1 MTTHDPA
8 LQWAADRAAMPY
20 DRFVAGLTAETIARI
35 HAAYFRQN
43 GSTIPQTGVGT
54 APTPDAVQ
62 PFVEAEQPISLNVK
76 AEQAETALRA
86 AFQANMHTLPPM
98 VSAWRYKRFLEG
110 LHVTT
115 KAERRLLEK
124 IVWEEV
130 LSATMENGNKL
141 THFLWW
147 LDGQ

>member
-1 MTTHDPA
+1 
-8 LQWAADRAAMPY
+8 MPY
-20 DRFVAGLTAETIARI
+20 DRFVAGLTPATIARI
-35 HAAYFRQN
+35 HAAYSRQN
-43 GSTIPQTGVGT
+43 GSTIPLT
-54 APTPDAVQ
+54 AADLTTAVNLD
-62 PFVEAEQPISLNVK
+62 PSTVEASASVRDT
-76 AEQAETALRA
+76 AENAEPRLRA

-124 IVWEEV
+124 IVREEIR
-130 LSATMENGNKL
+130 SAETKTGHKL

-147 LDGQ
+147 LEGQ